1 MVTAKIVQL
10 KLKRLQR
17 KAVILLVNGMYLCVL
32 CSDLLLCD
40 QNDRVVRQTKLRIL
54 IKHQLLLVI
63 KGVDGNLCTK
73 H

>member
-10 KLKRLQR
+10 KLKR

-54 IKHQLLLVI
+54 IHQLLLVI
-63 KGVDGNLCTK
+63 KGDDGNLCTK